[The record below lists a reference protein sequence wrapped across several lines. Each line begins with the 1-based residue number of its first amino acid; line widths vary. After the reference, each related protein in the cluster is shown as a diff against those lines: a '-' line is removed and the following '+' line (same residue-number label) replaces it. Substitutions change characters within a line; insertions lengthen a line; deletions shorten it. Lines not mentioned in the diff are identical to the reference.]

1 MPWLWMFVFPP
12 LSLYPYECMQVS
24 KPRKD
29 DFHSFT
35 HGLPISIGVYCFGT
49 FHLRSSYVVVAKQVQ
64 NDRLRHT
71 GVCARCEKKN

>member
-1 MPWLWMFVFPP
+1 
-12 LSLYPYECMQVS
+12 MQVS

-35 HGLPISIGVYCFGT
+35 HDLPISIGVYCFGT
-49 FHLRSSYVVVAKQVQ
+49 FHLRSSNVVVVCSAKQVQ

-71 GVCARCEKKN
+71 GVCARVAKRKIKLCFSIKPNIC